1 MSKRSTMKNIYRLLL
16 ICFLLFNVKIEAQIT
31 QAFARGNVAHVSYQ
45 HLELAGEKI
54 LVIDTNYVNWTLL
67 NLDNTVYSSG
77 LLPSAV
83 INDYSYACTNNNTQ
97 FGGLE
102 DLNFNIFASQ
112 NLFNSNSQIEFLF
125 HSDITDRFGC
135 NSGSTAIT
143 YTPKIIVFDENGNNL
158 FFKTGYTIANIFN
171 SGSSAIMV
179 LKKYPRS
186 KYGQSGVGVIE
197 TMPNSDSTLVYNLPG
212 QLDCSNCNLNN
223 QANSIIQN
231 NDNTNKSS
239 FNVFPNPFNE
249 NVNIEYNLP
258 KNSINPLIEIFD
270 ALGKSIKKINLQ
282 DTEGKLVLN
291 STEFSKGIYFYVIS
305 ANGEIIQDKKMIKF
319 E

>member
-1 MSKRSTMKNIYRLLL
+1 MKNIFTLLL
-16 ICFLLFNVKIEAQIT
+16 VLFLLFHLQIKAQIT

-77 LLPSAV
+77 VLPSA
-83 INDYSYACTNNNTQ
+83 ITNDYSCAVVNL
-97 FGGLE
+97 GGAQGVSGAFQGL
-102 DLNFNIFASQ
+102 DFNIFASQ
-112 NLFNSNSQIEFLF
+112 NLFNANSQIEFLF
-125 HSDITDRFGC
+125 HSNIIDNFGSC
-135 NSGSTAIT
+135 GGTTVIT
-143 YTPKIIVFDENGNNL
+143 YTPKIIIFDENGTNL
-158 FFKTGYTIANIFN
+158 LFKAGYTLANIFN
-171 SGSSAIMV
+171 SGNSALMI
-179 LKKYPRS
+179 LKKHHLRVVAAS
-186 KYGQSGVGVIE
+186 GFSATSGV
-197 TMPNSDSTLVYNLPG
+197 PNSDSTIIYNLSG

-282 DTEGKLVLN
+282 DTEGNLVLN

>member
-1 MSKRSTMKNIYRLLL
+1 MKNIYRLLL